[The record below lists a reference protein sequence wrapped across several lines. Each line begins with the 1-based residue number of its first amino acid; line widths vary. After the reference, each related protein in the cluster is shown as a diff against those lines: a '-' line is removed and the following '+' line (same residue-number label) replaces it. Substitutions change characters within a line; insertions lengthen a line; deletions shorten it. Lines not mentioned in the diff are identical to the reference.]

1 MALPPES
8 RSWFER
14 GIFDLAIA
22 QAHVQSKLWRQA
34 AQHARQA
41 SLKFMQAALVARGQ
55 RDPSP
60 RMAALTA
67 LAVARFPAFVP
78 NEEWNG
84 LDQFAGD
91 DDVSEEAGKSAFRW
105 AEEIRD
111 EVARLL
117 EGIG

>member
-22 QAHVQSKLWRQA
+22 QAHVQSGLWMPA

-41 SLKFMQAALVARGQ
+41 ALKFMQAALVAKGE

-60 RMAALTA
+60 RMAALVTA
-67 LAVARFPAFVP
+67 TSSRFPQFTP
-78 NEEWNG
+78 RPEWNAF
-84 LDQFAGD
+84 DRFA
-91 DDVSEEAGKSAFRW
+91 SEETVPEADGRAAFRW

-111 EVARLL
+111 AVAKLL
-117 EGIG
+117 A